1 VTASRDGGGGIFHG
15 GDYGV
20 FSVVLGDLG
29 YRIDVDDVEGGGCEG
44 PFRCLHLCLAPS
56 SRVGSRNAT
65 ANQGSRSGKRS
76 WRSEYPFTHF
86 SI

>member
-1 VTASRDGGGGIFHG
+1 MAGGIFHG

-44 PFRCLHLCLAPS
+44 PFRCLHLCLAPLIP
-56 SRVGSRNAT
+56 RWIEERNR
-65 ANQGSRSGKRS
+65 QPG
-76 WRSEYPFTHF
+76 F
-86 SI
+86 SVRKAELAK